1 MRDPAQFLE
10 KSLSEHGLTVDSVT
24 HERPDSK
31 HSDRFYVHKE
41 IGGETYSEMFY
52 ITDEAQFRDSLE
64 KRIAMHAQTVAQS
77 FEEEMTDRVKLGP
90 RSVTVCPYDEP
101 WASCHHC
108 GQEVE
113 LEESF
118 IAPMFQEEAEFSCPQ
133 PQPRSFKSQIASLSS
148 DERRSLKLY
157 LMGKLRVEC
166 DHQCPNSRY
175 YRKT

>member
-10 KSLSEHGLTVDSVT
+10 KSLSEHGLVADSVT
-24 HERPDSK
+24 HERPDTK
-31 HSDRFYVHKE
+31 HSNRFYVHKE
-41 IGGETYSEMFY
+41 IGGEPYSEMFA

-64 KRIAMHAQTVAQS
+64 KQI
-77 FEEEMTDRVKLGP
+77 DRVTLER

-101 WASCHHC
+101 WASCDHC
-108 GQEVE
+108 GQKVE

-118 IAPMFQEEAEFSCPQ
+118 ISPMFQEEAELSCPQ

-157 LMGKLRVEC
+157 LMGKLRVKC

-175 YRKT
+175 YRKV